1 MANDVSEKV
10 FLTELAVS
18 RFNEQYGRSI
28 DPAGCTIFSIVPNYG
43 EAYGYEIATITTGD
57 NLRLR
62 IYFSLQNLDNL
73 NPYRLEVDTTLIEG
87 ALGVEVYVS
96 LGTVNSYWLDSGVY
110 KFRWIQPDPAYYAYM
125 EVVETGDRFKFMNGQ
140 DFQLVVIGS

>member
-43 EAYGYEIATITTGD
+43 EAYGYEIATITT
-57 NLRLR
+57 
-62 IYFSLQNLDNL
+62 
-73 NPYRLEVDTTLIEG
+73 
-87 ALGVEVYVS
+87 
-96 LGTVNSYWLDSGVY
+96 
-110 KFRWIQPDPAYYAYM
+110 
-125 EVVETGDRFKFMNGQ
+125 TGMKIASAANMKPRP
-140 DFQLVVIGS
+140 